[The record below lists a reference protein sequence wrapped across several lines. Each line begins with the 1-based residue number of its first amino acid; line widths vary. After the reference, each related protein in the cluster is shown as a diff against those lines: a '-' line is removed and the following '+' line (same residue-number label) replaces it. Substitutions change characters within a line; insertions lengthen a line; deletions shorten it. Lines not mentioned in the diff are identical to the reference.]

1 MTNTPEIQIAAANHR
16 ITLLKYAGRWDW
28 DPQIPAQMLS
38 VDERAV
44 IEAHARG
51 EGQIDID
58 HGSALCEMIED
69 AGGTRYLDNM
79 FEQHKTAE
87 CAELYA
93 WWLRHGKAHRKT
105 IAVKTLASV
114 QSHFTRV
121 IKQLIDA
128 DIDIEP
134 YVQSLRDVCY
144 KMNGTL
150 SLEGHTLDAGVEGML
165 NDQIA
170 KQGRPRAA

>member
-1 MTNTPEIQIAAANHR
+1 MTNTPEIQIAAANHI
-16 ITLLKYAGRWDW
+16 ITLLKYEGRWDW
-28 DPQIPAQMLS
+28 DAQNPAPAIS
-38 VDERAV
+38 ADERAV

-51 EGQIDID
+51 EGQMDTD

-69 AGGTRYLDNM
+69 AGGTRYLDEM
-79 FEQHKTAE
+79 FERHKTAE
-87 CAELYA
+87 RVELYA
-93 WWLRHGKAHRKT
+93 WWLRHGKTHRKA
-105 IAVKTLASV
+105 IAVKTLSAV

-144 KMNGTL
+144 KINGTL
-150 SLEGHTLDAGVEGML
+150 SLEGHALDAGVEGML
-165 NDQIA
+165 NDELA
-170 KQGRPRAA
+170 KKGRAR